1 MEETPQNAAEAQVPE
16 TGPEAKP
23 AGATEEGSLLSRA
36 AVEGAEQETATDKG
50 TPEGPG
56 AQDLPTRNEAEEPKD
71 DPDAQVPD
79 KAEGYEI
86 TFAKETQVDAALLDG
101 FRKTAL
107 EIGLTRGQAQKLGS
121 LYEAHMKEAA
131 TRMQAEQ
138 TRALLTARKAWE
150 AEITS
155 QPGFREDLG
164 RIQAAL
170 RQFGDKEFYE
180 LLDQTNLGSH
190 PKMFAFM
197 AKIGRKL
204 AEPGFH
210 GGSAGGAKSAAEV
223 LYPHMNH

>member
-1 MEETPQNAAEAQVPE
+1 MDEVQTTGAENATTETTQ
-16 TGPEAKP
+16 
-23 AGATEEGSLLSRA
+23 AGTTAGGVEEGSLLSRA
-36 AVEGAEQETATDKG
+36 GAEGDGQETA
-50 TPEGPG
+50 PETGKPESPAG
-56 AQDLPTRNEAEEPKD
+56 KEQPNGKAGEEPKEV
-71 DPDAQVPD
+71 PAAQVPD
-79 KAEGYEI
+79 KAEGYEL
-86 TFAKETQVDAALLDG
+86 TFARDTQVDAALLDG

-121 LYEAHMKEAA
+121 LYEAHMKEAGA
-131 TRMQAEQ
+131 RMQEEQ
-138 TRALLTARKAWE
+138 TRALLQARKTWE

-170 RQFGDKEFYE
+170 RQFGDRELYE

-197 AKIGRKL
+197 AKIGRAL

-210 GGSAGGAKSAAEV
+210 GGTAGEAKSAAEV
-223 LYPHMNH
+223 LYPNMR

>member
-1 MEETPQNAAEAQVPE
+1 MDETQPTGAEGAVNDTTQAGSAAA
-16 TGPEAKP
+16 GP
-23 AGATEEGSLLSRA
+23 EEGSLLSRA
-36 AVEGAEQETATDKG
+36 AAEGGGDGGAPDKG
-50 TPEGPG
+50 TPENASGKEQPAG
-56 AQDLPTRNEAEEPKD
+56 KDGEEQKD

-79 KAEGYEI
+79 KAEDYEL

-131 TRMQAEQ
+131 TRIQEEQ
-138 TRALLTARKAWE
+138 IKALLTARKAWE

-155 QPGFREDLG
+155 QPGFREDIG
-164 RIQAAL
+164 RIQTAL
-170 RQFGDKEFYE
+170 RQFGDKELYE

-197 AKIGRKL
+197 AKIGREL